1 MTFNVTDLKTALRGG
16 SRANLFRV
24 LISGIG
30 DEVQGTNTFPVL
42 CRSASLPASTI
53 GLVEVAYNAGRRYKM
68 GGERTFA
75 DWTTTVL
82 NDEEFTIRKALED
95 WQNAIVNV
103 DANGESVGLRN
114 SQDSSDTGGYGL
126 LSAPTVYVQQLDDTG
141 EAIRTYKLH
150 HCWPSDISSIDLSY
164 DNTDAVEEFTVTWTY
179 DYFTEDATDVP
190 TFANPTTT

>member
-1 MTFNVTDLKTALRGG
+1 MSFIITDLKTALGG
-16 SRANLFRV
+16 GARANLFRV

-30 DEVQGTNTFPVL
+30 DESQGTNTFPVL
-42 CRSASLPASTI
+42 CRSASLPSSSI

-82 NDEEFTIRKALED
+82 NDEDFTLRKTLEV
-95 WQNAIVNV
+95 WQNGIVNV
-103 DANGESVGLRN
+103 DANAESVGLRN
-114 SQDSSDTGGYGL
+114 AQDGGTGYGL

-190 TFANPTTT
+190 TFANPTTA